1 MKIND
6 FMTKDGWLREH
17 GRVMRD
23 MYLKEV
29 KSPAESKYPF
39 DYFKILATIPADQA
53 FRSLKGGGCPLV
65 HGLTAEAEAASGRVR
80 ERQLHPL
87 SDRLVEE
94 RPGLFRAARRRSLM
108 SLPNK

>member
-1 MKIND
+1 
-6 FMTKDGWLREH
+6 MTKEGWLREDS
-17 GRVMRD
+17 RVMREHMSRRGD
-23 MYLKEV
+23 V
-29 KSPAESKYPF
+29 SGGIKYPF